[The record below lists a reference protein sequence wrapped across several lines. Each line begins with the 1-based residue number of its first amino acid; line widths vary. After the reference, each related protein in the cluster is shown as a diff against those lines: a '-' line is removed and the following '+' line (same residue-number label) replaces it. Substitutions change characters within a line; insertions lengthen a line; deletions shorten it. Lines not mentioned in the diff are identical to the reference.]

1 MLLVR
6 DRRAEEN
13 GRRLKFIK
21 FKYMTRE
28 PKELKNIKGELPYMT
43 EEMHC
48 MTREVG
54 YSTWQEG
61 LSTVYDMP
69 ECSGL

>member
-6 DRRAEEN
+6 DRRAEEH
-13 GRRLKFIK
+13 GRRLKFMK

-28 PKELKNIKGELPYMT
+28 PKDLTKELKNIKGEMPHMT
-43 EEMHC
+43 EEMDC

-54 YSTWQEG
+54 NDRR
-61 LSTVYDMP
+61 V
-69 ECSGL
+69 